1 MKNLSE
7 IWQKAYKTY
16 ASRSSGRYKARVYGD
31 VPSFMEF
38 PVAWKPEDLEGVD
51 AAVIGI
57 PWEGLRQLDSDSFAP
72 MGGRPADSD
81 AVINRSGA
89 YDSPA
94 YVRTYSIQYSTQMSA
109 GYLPQVGEDFYL
121 SERIAVKDYRDVKIE
136 MWDVEETAK
145 LAVDRVSDIV
155 KAGATP
161 IILGGDHTISYMG
174 VRAISDN
181 TKGQMGIIILD
192 SDHDFEYSERLTC
205 GSMWARVL
213 ETCNVDPKNMV
224 MIGLRGSV
232 NSREGV
238 EVAKELG
245 VTLIPITEVEEQGM
259 DDVIQRAIAIASDG
273 TERVYLSLD
282 VDVIDPVFFPAQKW
296 PFPLGL
302 TSFQVRDAVRSVSR
316 KTNLAG
322 FDIACI
328 GPAYDHKGVGG
339 ITTSRFILEVLLGI
353 AFRKTKKENES

>member
-1 MKNLSE
+1 MRNLRE
-7 IWQKAYKTY
+7 IWEKAYNTY
-16 ASRSSGRYKARVYGD
+16 RSRSAGRYKSRVYGD
-31 VPSFMEF
+31 IPSFMEF
-38 PVAWKPEDLEGVD
+38 PVAWNPEDLEGTD
-51 AAVIGI
+51 AVVIGI

-72 MGGRPADSD
+72 MGGRPADPE

-109 GYLPQVGEDFYL
+109 GYLPQVGQDFYL
-121 SERIAVKDYRDVKIE
+121 CDQIAVKDYRDVKIE

-145 LAVDRVSDIV
+145 LAVDRISDIV
-155 KAGATP
+155 RAGAIP

-181 TKGQMGIIILD
+181 SNGQMGIIVLD

-213 ETCNVDPKNMV
+213 ETCNVDPKNVV

-245 VTLIPITEVEEQGM
+245 LTLIPITEVEEKGM
-259 DDVIQRAIAIASDG
+259 DEVIRRAVDIATDG
-273 TERVYLSLD
+273 TERIYLSLD
-282 VDVIDPVFFPAQKW
+282 VDVIDPAFFPAQKW

-302 TSFQVRDAVRSVSR
+302 TSYQVRDALKTIARE
-316 KTNLAG
+316 TNLAG

-328 GPAYDHKGVGG
+328 GPAYDYKGVGG
-339 ITTSRFILEVLLGI
+339 ITASRFILEVLIGI
-353 AFRKTKKENES
+353 ALRKGTKEY